1 MKGRVNELKQIK
13 SKFGRF
19 GRILSGFLAAVLFI
33 SGVPTTAFA
42 WGTEGQVCSSKYGD
56 RYVGADGQYYY
67 AASVVDF
74 IAYDDNGNVSV
85 HSNASGNA
93 RRKYLL
99 VEADGT
105 ERSFIQASSS
115 VPMSVSVPVTSLYGM
130 VYRWERYRMD
140 AASSPSGPPNWLMMT
155 WAILGLVRVIFTGYC
170 SLFS

>member
-33 SGVPTTAFA
+33 SGAPTTAFA

-105 ERSFIQASSS
+105 ERHVFCIEAGI
-115 VPMSVSVPVTSLYGM
+115 PFTTSIPLPAAKTADIFKIC
-130 VYRWERYRMD
+130 RWPHGKGLCSRPCMD
-140 AASSPSGPPNWLMMT
+140 TSRACH
-155 WAILGLVRVIFTGYC
+155 RR
-170 SLFS
+170 

>member
-105 ERSFIQASSS
+105 ERHVFCIEAADIFKICRWPHGKGLCSR
-115 VPMSVSVPVTSLYGM
+115 PCMDTS
-130 VYRWERYRMD
+130 RACHRR
-140 AASSPSGPPNWLMMT
+140 
-155 WAILGLVRVIFTGYC
+155 
-170 SLFS
+170 